1 MRRHCGS
8 SRRWRGDL
16 GHTARKDQLASQ
28 LQRIQAQRLSL
39 EPWAELDVRLELH
52 RSGQLSVIPAPCPC
66 GRTSSRQKTLWRNS
80 RRSWYRYPCRR
91 SSSIFCCWY
100 IRRRRAQ
107 CWRCCGPFGFA
118 AASFGTLTGTVQENL
133 QRLDDEEEQTRQDR
147 RAEDAA
153 LDALGGRQ
161 PELKLG
167 LDRLKLQI
175 QREDNRQR
183 LLTDGHIFYLEGWV
197 PEAGHRPAG
206 AAAGGLL
213 LCVGPAGPH
222 RGGVSGGAGDAEEQL
237 AHPVHDLHHGA
248 VLHARL

>member
-1 MRRHCGS
+1 MPLRS
-8 SRRWRGDL
+8 DL
-16 GHTARKDQLASQ
+16 Q
-28 LQRIQAQRLSL
+28 QAKNAL
-39 EPWAELDVRLELH
+39 EEQPAELVQVSLSPQQQYLLLLVHQAAESAVLEVL
-52 RSGQLSVIPAPCPC
+52 R
-66 GRTSSRQKTLWRNS
+66 
-80 RRSWYRYPCRR
+80 
-91 SSSIFCCWY
+91 
-100 IRRRRAQ
+100 
-107 CWRCCGPFGFA
+107 PFGFA

-197 PEAGHRPAG
+197 PEADTARLEQLL
-206 AAAGGLL
+206 GGLL